1 MRFRSSVGAT
11 EDWIALAIGRCRK
24 PVGHS
29 DGTFVA
35 LAGPG
40 TVKDCGESE
49 VSLRMHEASCR

>member
-1 MRFRSSVGAT
+1 MDCTRDR
-11 EDWIALAIGRCRK
+11 ALPEAGK
-24 PVGHS
+24 AS